1 MEALEAF
8 QLAFPLPH
16 LPATF
21 RRECNVHP
29 LSDQVVL
36 LIKTFPPPGSVLS
49 GTGRRQCSYGC
60 ALLNTGVLSS

>member
-29 LSDQVVL
+29 LSDQVAL
-36 LIKTFPPPGSVLS
+36 LIKTFPPQGFGAEWHWLQAV
-49 GTGRRQCSYGC
+49 
-60 ALLNTGVLSS
+60 